1 MAIFTS
7 NDGKF
12 EITALSFSP
21 RGVVWG
27 ESTSWSVTIKNL
39 TGEKITKLAMRTHV
53 RYKSTSDRTIAS
65 VIQWWLKGTDPSNI
79 YATVSWAKNAEMT
92 FSGTSTYDMRTG
104 YPAQSY
110 ASRCLPAYSGYGLE
124 FTLFWSEENTSIFP
138 SLYGDNNEYLGIL
151 DQHYNPAIEDFDV
164 ERVTDDGINVK
175 TTVKLSQADGL
186 TDDQKARMTVS
197 LVDGSGAAVTINATK
212 DEMLTGITD
221 SLTAITQTFSN
232 SSNHTLTLVFGDEFE
247 QKSRVVTIA
256 RAFANVHLSGD
267 PDGGVCFGGFCDPN
281 KPGQFEC
288 RYPMHAVGGIANFQT
303 GVTDQASHDN
313 GTEETITFATPFA
326 AAPMVVAVA
335 DVTQSGSSFG
345 GCFVA
350 VKNVTAEGFTLR
362 YANTSGS
369 TRKFAV
375 RWMAYGASC

>member
-7 NDGKF
+7 TDGKF

-27 ESTSWSVTIKNL
+27 ESTSWSMTIKNL
-39 TGEKITKLAMRTHV
+39 TGQKITKLAIYTRIHYT
-53 RYKSTSDRTIAS
+53 KTSGSSTSTAM
-65 VIQWWLKGTDPSNI
+65 QWWFTGSGSI
-79 YATVSWAKNAEMT
+79 YVTVNWAKNAEMT
-92 FSGTSTYDMRTG
+92 FSGTTAYSPRDGDSVAPFT
-104 YPAQSY
+104 
-110 ASRCLPAYSGYGLE
+110 SRCLPVKALSGSGLE
-124 FTLFWSEENTSIFP
+124 CVLRWSEDKDASFFSNLFGT
-138 SLYGDNNEYLGIL
+138 NNEYFGIL

-164 ERVTDDGINVK
+164 ERVTDDSINVK
-175 TTVKLSQADGL
+175 TTAKLTQAAGL

-197 LVDGSGAAVTINATK
+197 LVDGSGVAVMLNATK

-232 SSNHTLTLVFGDEFE
+232 SSNHTLTLIFGDEFE
-247 QKSRVVTIA
+247 QKSRIVTIA

-267 PDGGVCFGGFCDPN
+267 PAGGVTFGGFCDPN
-281 KPGQFEC
+281 NPGQFEC
-288 RYPMHAVGGIANFQT
+288 RYPMHARGGIANFQT

-313 GTEETITFATPFA
+313 GTEETITFETAFA
-326 AAPMVVAVA
+326 EAPMVVAVA

-350 VKNVTAEGFTLR
+350 VKNVTSSGFTLR

-375 RWMAYGASC
+375 RWMAYGPV